1 MMNEHRL
8 HAASKRRRN
17 VFLKKIM
24 LVVTALVLVLGI
36 SVFYGTSLVDA
47 HDSSYSVAPEKKYYK
62 SIQITSGDT
71 LWNIAEEYMNDEYES
86 VSDYIMEIKKING
99 LVSDDIQEGQYLTV
113 AYFDTESK

>member
-1 MMNEHRL
+1 MMNAHRL

-36 SVFYGTSLVDA
+36 SVFYGTSLVVA

-71 LWNIAEEYMNDEYES
+71 LWNIAENYMP
-86 VSDYIMEIKKING
+86 SDMDTREAVYIIKKVNNIDST
-99 LVSDDIQEGQYLTV
+99 VRDGQTILIPEY
-113 AYFDTESK
+113 S

>member
-1 MMNEHRL
+1 M
-8 HAASKRRRN
+8 
-17 VFLKKIM
+17 
-24 LVVTALVLVLGI
+24 
-36 SVFYGTSLVDA
+36 
-47 HDSSYSVAPEKKYYK
+47 APEKKYYK
-62 SIQITSGDT
+62 SIQITSGYT